1 MKQNVLI
8 FVETIDFNHTQIKN
22 IMSEVRFNLVE
33 NGNTNKKKKF
43 IRLSFVYGN
52 PKKRFLYSVGSIN
65 PGHWDAVK
73 QRAKVT
79 RANPEYSSLNIELDD
94 LKRLVLQVHGQYQL
108 NNQDLTTEQLKK
120 EIDILKGKAKR
131 EVKMGL
137 FEFIDSYIE
146 SSKETKRPASVK
158 VYRQTLK
165 HLLEYQKK
173 SRHKLTFENLD
184 SDFSEKF
191 YIYMVKKGYTLA
203 GENVLY
209 TQNFINKVFGTL
221 KTMLKDASK
230 KKINPNS
237 DYANTWMKVSAI
249 NVENIYLN
257 ESELA
262 IINNLDLSKNT
273 RLEKVRDLFII
284 GAYTGLRF
292 SDFSNIQKG
301 NIILRD
307 DNHYISITTKKT
319 NTPVV
324 IPLHPIALSI
334 LQKYDMAI
342 PGSMSN
348 QKMNDYLKE
357 IGELAGIKGEI
368 ILSKT
373 RGGRNSETKALK
385 YELITTHTARRSFAT
400 NAYKSGIPAI
410 AIMAITGHKT
420 QVSFMK
426 YIKITNE
433 ENASLLSNHSFFKGT
448 TLKESKL
455 KIV

>member
-1 MKQNVLI
+1 
-8 FVETIDFNHTQIKN
+8 
-22 IMSEVRFNLVE
+22 
-33 NGNTNKKKKF
+33 
-43 IRLSFVYGN
+43 
-52 PKKRFLYSVGSIN
+52 
-65 PGHWDAVK
+65 
-73 QRAKVT
+73 
-79 RANPEYSSLNIELDD
+79 
-94 LKRLVLQVHGQYQL
+94 
-108 NNQDLTTEQLKK
+108 
-120 EIDILKGKAKR
+120 
-131 EVKMGL
+131 
-137 FEFIDSYIE
+137 
-146 SSKETKRPASVK
+146 
-158 VYRQTLK
+158 
-165 HLLEYQKK
+165 
-173 SRHKLTFENLD
+173 
-184 SDFSEKF
+184 
-191 YIYMVKKGYTLA
+191 MVKKGYTLA